1 MTFDSAS
8 IPGCKINMCFKYKD
22 SKDVELSVSIGTV
35 QRVRYEKRSQEESAA
50 SFGRSGTQTLK
61 GIFQIKGS
69 LTLIELQ
76 QSLIIDILIAF
87 NFLRKVADKDSF
99 EVNTIGGSAA
109 DTDGVWKVIDKSKIN
124 YSLLNTLLKGIN
136 LSLYYAEP
144 DPSNY
149 KATLLYQK
157 EILNIIIDG
166 ESSAMG
172 MDVLALQ
179 TEIPFTASYIKPF
192 RKVV

>member
-22 SKDVELSVSIGTV
+22 SKDVEINVSIGTV
-35 QRVRYEKRSQEESAA
+35 QRVRYEKRAQEETAT
-50 SFGRSGTQTLK
+50 SFGRRGTQTLK
-61 GIFQIKGS
+61 GIFQLKGS

-76 QSLIIDILIAF
+76 QSLVIDILIAL
-87 NFLRKVADKDSF
+87 NFLRKVVGKDSF
-99 EVNTIGGSAA
+99 EVNTVGGSAA
-109 DTDGVWKVIDKSKIN
+109 DTDGVWKAIDKEKIN

-144 DPSNY
+144 DPSDFES
-149 KATLLYQK
+149 TLLFQK

-179 TEIPFTASYIKPF
+179 TEIPFTASYVRPF